1 MGSAQ
6 AGNGNASDNV
16 ATAATE
22 RGTWAVEYPRD
33 HLPDLPLDSVL
44 WQAFEF
50 HARRDQMNAAGHVS
64 AVRWSPLTFRLA
76 DQLDALLDPEHQ
88 PVGLSP
94 QSMDLLASVQHARG
108 AYAEDSGR

>member
-6 AGNGNASDNV
+6 NGNGDSTDNLDTSV
-16 ATAATE
+16 TV

-33 HLPDLPLDSVL
+33 HLPDLPLDQVL

-76 DQLDALLDPEHQ
+76 DQLDALLDPERQ
-88 PVGLSP
+88 AVGLSP
-94 QSMDLLASVQHARG
+94 GSMDLLDSVQHARG
-108 AYAEDSGR
+108 AYAEDAGR